1 MTESPHHKFKNP
13 SRSQTLRGRFA
24 ISLAF
29 VGVAAGALFLLSTG
43 ESAEPD
49 WYLFSVFLVVIV
61 FGSMI
66 TRTVESERK
75 TKIVCD
81 RCKHSLY
88 RMFQANQYLMQR
100 DQSLSELKFCPFCG
114 VNIEQHN
121 SSGV

>member
-1 MTESPHHKFKNP
+1 M
-13 SRSQTLRGRFA
+13 LLG
-24 ISLAF
+24 F
-29 VGVAAGALFLLSTG
+29 VGVVAGALFLLSTG

-49 WYLFSVFLVVIV
+49 WYLFSVVLAAIV
-61 FGSMI
+61 FGNIIAS
-66 TRTVESERK
+66 TVGSERK
-75 TKIVCD
+75 TMIVCD

-121 SSGV
+121 SSGA